1 MARKSLNKLIE
12 EKNILEKKRKKI
24 IEDIKAA
31 KKYEGEKIALLAAE
45 AGLTI
50 LNITNE
56 QWKEIFEEVKNQF
69 QKEQQ
74 KSE

>member
-12 EKNILEKKRKKI
+12 EKKILEEKRKKI

-45 AGLTI
+45 AGLTE

-56 QWKEIFEEVKNQF
+56 QWKEIFEEVKKRF
-69 QKEQQ
+69 QKEQ
-74 KSE
+74 

>member
-12 EKNILEKKRKKI
+12 EKKILEEKRKKI

-45 AGLTI
+45 AGLTE

-56 QWKEIFEEVKNQF
+56 QWKEIFEEVKKRF
-69 QKEQQ
+69 KKEQ
-74 KSE
+74 